1 MPENFYN
8 STRIKKKLPKQSD
21 QQFQYTLM
29 KINKHFMIAAGTG
42 GGKTNALY
50 SYIIETSKPK
60 NGTFKHIFVVYKT
73 EEPLYEDLQ
82 EQLKDNITF
91 VKSISELP
99 DVDEFPDSIEHKYK
113 YNFLVVFDD
122 CVNDKSKQDYDK
134 VKKYFTYG
142 RKKGITICYL
152 TQSFYT
158 ADSFIRKQL
167 SYILLLG
174 IKGKRDLNN
183 ILSDFGS
190 LEAEPDEL
198 YRVFKY
204 ATTPLNDNDIP
215 FLKICTEKCPENQKF
230 TRDWIE
236 LISFQSKK

>member
-8 STRIKKKLPKQSD
+8 STRIKKKLPKLTD
-21 QQFQYTLM
+21 FQQECTLM
-29 KINKHFMIAAGTG
+29 KLNKHFMIAAGTG

-50 SYIIETSKPK
+50 SYLIETSKPK
-60 NGTFKHIFVVYKT
+60 NGTFKHIFIVYKT
-73 EEPLYEDLQ
+73 DEPLYDDLK
-82 EQLKDNITF
+82 EQIQDGITF

-167 SYILLLG
+167 SYILLLS

-190 LEAEPDEL
+190 LEAEADEL

-215 FLKICTEKCPENQKF
+215 FLKICTEKCPENVY
-230 TRDWIE
+230 T
-236 LISFQSKK
+236 

>member
-29 KINKHFMIAAGTG
+29 KLNKHFMITAGTG

-99 DVDEFPDSIEHKYK
+99 DVDQFPDSIEHKYK

-122 CVNDKSKQDYDK
+122 CVNDKSKQD
-134 VKKYFTYG
+134 
-142 RKKGITICYL
+142 
-152 TQSFYT
+152 
-158 ADSFIRKQL
+158 
-167 SYILLLG
+167 
-174 IKGKRDLNN
+174 
-183 ILSDFGS
+183 
-190 LEAEPDEL
+190 
-198 YRVFKY
+198 
-204 ATTPLNDNDIP
+204 
-215 FLKICTEKCPENQKF
+215 
-230 TRDWIE
+230 
-236 LISFQSKK
+236 

>member
-29 KINKHFMIAAGTG
+29 KLNKHFMIADGTG

-99 DVDEFPDSIEHKYK
+99 DVDQFPDSIEHKYK
-113 YNFLVVFDD
+113 YSFLVVFDD

-190 LEAEPDEL
+190 LDAEPDEL

-230 TRDWIE
+230 TRDWTE